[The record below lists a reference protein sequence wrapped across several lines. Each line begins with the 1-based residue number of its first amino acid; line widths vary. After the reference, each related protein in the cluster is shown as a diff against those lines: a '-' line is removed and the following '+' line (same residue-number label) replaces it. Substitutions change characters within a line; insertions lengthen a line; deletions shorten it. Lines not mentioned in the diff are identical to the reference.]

1 MWLDVYYF
9 PEEDNNVLTHI
20 QLQFNTE
27 FFLNF
32 VFHPQPFLLQGLGL
46 TIIAALLSQ
55 IIGTVLGIM
64 LAMAGMSRY
73 ILLRSI
79 NQVYLWLFR
88 GTPVLVQLVL
98 IYFGLPYLLGFD
110 LFPSEMTAGPLSV
123 PGALVAGIISFG
135 LHEASYMSEITRSG
149 IIAID
154 YGQTEA
160 AKALGMPPR
169 LLMRRIIL
177 PQTIPVIFP
186 ALGNQFNNMLK
197 TTALLS
203 IIGVSEMF
211 RVAEQLQAATFMTF
225 EVYMGVSIYYLLL
238 TAGWTLIQMLL
249 ERKLGR
255 HLSGRSVKSSKQT
268 TLNQMTE
275 LADES

>member
-1 MWLDVYYF
+1 M
-9 PEEDNNVLTHI
+9 LTHI

-98 IYFGLPYLLGFD
+98 IYFGLPYLLGLIF
-110 LFPSEMTAGPLSV
+110 S
-123 PGALVAGIISFG
+123 
-135 LHEASYMSEITRSG
+135 
-149 IIAID
+149 
-154 YGQTEA
+154 
-160 AKALGMPPR
+160 PR
-169 LLMRRIIL
+169 
-177 PQTIPVIFP
+177 
-186 ALGNQFNNMLK
+186 K
-197 TTALLS
+197 
-203 IIGVSEMF
+203 
-211 RVAEQLQAATFMTF
+211 
-225 EVYMGVSIYYLLL
+225 
-238 TAGWTLIQMLL
+238 
-249 ERKLGR
+249 
-255 HLSGRSVKSSKQT
+255 
-268 TLNQMTE
+268 
-275 LADES
+275 

>member
-1 MWLDVYYF
+1 M
-9 PEEDNNVLTHI
+9 
-20 QLQFNTE
+20 QFNTD

-32 VFHPQPFLLQGLGL
+32 VFHPQAVLFQGLLL
-46 TIIAALLSQ
+46 TIISAIVSQ
-55 IIGTVLGIM
+55 LIGTVLGIM
-64 LAMAGMSRY
+64 LAMAGMSRLWILKAFNQLY
-73 ILLRSI
+73 I
-79 NQVYLWLFR
+79 WFFR

-110 LFPSEMTAGPLSV
+110 IFPAVMPLGTLQIS
-123 PGALVAGIISFG
+123 GAVVAGIVSFG
-135 LHEASYMSEITRSG
+135 LHEAAYMSEITRAG
-149 IIAID
+149 IISID
-154 YGQTEA
+154 SGQAEA

-177 PQTIPVIFP
+177 PQTIPVIVP

-225 EVYMGVSIYYLLL
+225 EVYLGISIYYLLL
-238 TAGWTLIQMLL
+238 TAGWTAIQMLL
-249 ERKLGR
+249 EKNLSR
-255 HLSGRSVKSSKQT
+255 HLTAGSVKRRPGKSLHQ
-268 TLNQMTE
+268 LAE
-275 LADES
+275 LADER

>member
-1 MWLDVYYF
+1 M
-9 PEEDNNVLTHI
+9 LTHI
-20 QLQFNTE
+20 QLQFNTA
-27 FFLNF
+27 FFLKF
-32 VFHPQPFLLQGLGL
+32 VFHPQPVLLEGLGL
-46 TIIAALLSQ
+46 TVAAAIVAQL
-55 IIGTVLGIM
+55 IGMGLGIL
-64 LAMAGMSRY
+64 LAVVGMSRIWAFRMLNQLY
-73 ILLRSI
+73 I
-79 NQVYLWLFR
+79 WFFR

-110 LFPSEMTAGPLSV
+110 LFPAELAWGPLAVS
-123 PGALVAGIISFG
+123 GALLAGVLSFG
-135 LHEASYMSEITRSG
+135 LHEAAYMSEITRSG
-149 IIAID
+149 IISID
-154 YGQTEA
+154 KGQSEA
-160 AKALGMPPR
+160 AKALGMTPG
-169 LLMRRIIL
+169 LLMRKIIL

-225 EVYMGVSIYYLLL
+225 EVYLGVSVYYLLL

-249 ERKLGR
+249 ERNMSR
-255 HLSGRSVKSSKQT
+255 HLSATQIRRRKSKSVNPLS
-268 TLNQMTE
+268 E

>member
-1 MWLDVYYF
+1 M
-9 PEEDNNVLTHI
+9 LTHI

-32 VFHPQPFLLQGLGL
+32 VFHPQPVLLQGLVL

-55 IIGTVLGIM
+55 LIGTVLGTLLAIM
-64 LAMAGMSRY
+64 GMSRFLVFRSLNQIY
-73 ILLRSI
+73 I
-79 NQVYLWLFR
+79 WFFR

-110 LFPSEMTAGPLSV
+110 LFPAELTVGPLAVS
-123 PGALVAGIISFG
+123 GALVAGILSFG
-135 LHEASYMSEITRSG
+135 LHEAAYMSEITRAG
-149 IIAID
+149 IISID
-154 YGQTEA
+154 HGQAEA
-160 AKALGMPPR
+160 AKALGMPPG
-169 LLMRRIIL
+169 LLMRRVIL

-225 EVYMGVSIYYLLL
+225 EVYLGVSIYYLLL
-238 TAGWTLIQMLL
+238 TAGWTVIQMLM
-249 ERKLGR
+249 EKKLGR
-255 HLSGRSVKSSKQT
+255 HLSGKNVKRRKKT
-268 TLNQMTE
+268 ALNQLAE
-275 LADES
+275 LTDEP

>member
-1 MWLDVYYF
+1 ML
-9 PEEDNNVLTHI
+9 NQIHM
-20 QLQFNTE
+20 QFNLP

-32 VFHPQPFLLQGLGL
+32 VFHPQAVLFQGLIL
-46 TIIAALLSQ
+46 TIVSAVLSQ
-55 IIGTVLGIM
+55 LIGTVLGIT
-64 LAMAGMSRY
+64 LAMAGISRLWILKAFNQLY
-73 ILLRSI
+73 I
-79 NQVYLWLFR
+79 WFFR

-110 LFPSEMTAGPLSV
+110 IFPAVMPLGPFMIS
-123 PGALVAGIISFG
+123 GAVVAGIVSFA
-135 LHEASYMSEITRSG
+135 LHEAAYMSEITRAG
-149 IIAID
+149 IISID
-154 YGQTEA
+154 SGQAEA

-177 PQTIPVIFP
+177 PQTIPVIVP

-225 EVYMGVSIYYLLL
+225 EVYLGISIYYLLL
-238 TAGWTLIQMLL
+238 TACWTAIQMLL
-249 ERKLGR
+249 EKNLNR
-255 HLSGRSVKSSKQT
+255 HLKGASIKRRAKKSSS
-268 TLNQMTE
+268 LLAE
-275 LADES
+275 LADER

>member
-1 MWLDVYYF
+1 MF
-9 PEEDNNVLTHI
+9 THI
-20 QLQFNTE
+20 QLQFNTG

-32 VFHPQPFLLQGLGL
+32 VFHPQPVLLEGLVL
-46 TIIAALLSQ
+46 TVIAAIVAQL
-55 IIGTVLGIM
+55 IGMALGIL
-64 LAMAGMSRY
+64 LAVSGMSRFLIFRSLNQLY
-73 ILLRSI
+73 I
-79 NQVYLWLFR
+79 WFFR

-110 LFPSEMTAGPLSV
+110 LFPSVLSLGPLAVS
-123 PGALVAGIISFG
+123 GALVAGIFSFG
-135 LHEASYMSEITRSG
+135 LHEAAYMSEITRSG
-149 IIAID
+149 IISID
-154 YGQTEA
+154 KGQSEA
-160 AKALGMPPR
+160 AKALGMTPG
-169 LLMRRIIL
+169 LLMRKIIL

-225 EVYMGVSIYYLLL
+225 EVYLGVSVYYLLL

-249 ERKLGR
+249 ERNMIR
-255 HLSGRSVKSSKQT
+255 HLSAKTVKRAKNT
-268 TLNQMTE
+268 PTNQLAE